1 MDSQGIDPEILR
13 GVQFSIV
20 IIVTVIAVCATTIAA
35 IAFLKAEAEA
45 FSLMVQKAGAL
56 QLITVMSIVAAA
68 CFLALIG
75 KVAPEGVI
83 SLLSGIAG
91 YVLGG
96 YSRSE
101 RHSTSQAPAPPPTP

>member
-45 FSLMVQKAGAL
+45 FR
-56 QLITVMSIVAAA
+56 
-68 CFLALIG
+68 FLP
-75 KVAPEGVI
+75 K
-83 SLLSGIAG
+83 
-91 YVLGG
+91 
-96 YSRSE
+96 RS
-101 RHSTSQAPAPPPTP
+101 